1 MARILMTVAM
11 LAGAAPCAAHD
22 VYLMNSNHTDY
33 NWNGTAAQYDA
44 AMLSELDY
52 YLQQIVATAGA
63 PFEEQARYTPD
74 NWYWMYLYENNRT
87 PVQFEQLVDAMRSGH
102 ITVPLN
108 PFVTLYGALP
118 TEAVIRAGYY
128 PGRIARRYALE
139 LPLAENIENH
149 TSPWGLASVWA
160 GSGVRYTWKGGCGCV
175 QSAPHRSDDELFFWE
190 GPDGKTLLF
199 KWYELLG
206 SNRDWGGYSEAR
218 DNLASPGQ
226 IDDEIARTQS
236 RQPGISVTGLFGAG
250 WDDVGWETTAV
261 VDAVEAYNAGFG
273 PDRAIVSNGID
284 FFEALEASGETSL
297 LGTLRGGWGN
307 DWDMWPASL
316 AERTARSRRAMER
329 LRTAELLAA
338 WAERENTGFWPP
350 VRDSLEQG
358 LVSAWKYF
366 EHGWNVAGGGPTL
379 SQMQADKETWTREI
393 EDAVDQAIADAETVL
408 AARFDTPDEDR
419 VVVFNPLGFERT
431 DVAEIPAPG
440 PGPFVVVDVATG
452 AEVPTQVDMR
462 DAAVFLRFLAS
473 DVPSTGYRVYR
484 YEAGT
489 PSILPDAATIST
501 ASRTIENAD
510 YRVVLGTRGEIIQA
524 THLAP
529 VPDVELAGIDGL
541 SDYGS
546 GTVIATTAESVGPV
560 SATLRLD
567 LTSPSR
573 TVRVTLYAGIDR
585 IDVDNTVLQNQTGF
599 HSYGFHTAL
608 AGAEIRFE
616 EVGAVARPGL
626 VADGGDFLPGTRAS
640 RMTLNHFVD
649 FALGDYHLVLSN
661 RDAYAMQVNDST
673 NATFDLT
680 GDEIRVVVT
689 EQASGAGT
697 SNQGGDDFFLNRFA
711 LRGIDAPWNG
721 TEAMRTALA
730 HQNPLHVVGLPR
742 NQSGPLTD
750 PVAGLVSIDDG
761 DIVVTAFKPAEDP
774 GAGFVIRVWELG
786 GEPRSFGVDA
796 SGLQA
801 VQAWHTSLVETD
813 IAPAGIGSGTIR
825 ASIDANEIKT
835 YRFIGPSELLDLQIE
850 RAGAD
855 VVLSWASGSPP
866 YAVRRRDGADPNGP
880 WTEITPPGG
889 ITDSF
894 WTDVD
899 AAVDGADYLYRVFR
913 LP

>member
-1 MARILMTVAM
+1 MAMAT
-11 LAGAAPCAAHD
+11 LAAAAPCAAHD
-22 VYLMNSNHTDY
+22 VYVMNSNHTDY
-33 NWNGTAAQYDA
+33 NWNATAAQYDA

-52 YLQQIVATAGA
+52 YLQQIVVTATA
-63 PFEEQARYTPD
+63 PPEEQSRYTPD

-87 PVQFEQLVDAMRSGH
+87 PEQFEQLVEAIRSEH
-102 ITVPLN
+102 ITIPLN

-128 PGRIARRYALE
+128 PGRIARRHALE

-199 KWYELLG
+199 KWYELLA

-218 DNLASPGQ
+218 DNLGSPAQ

-250 WDDVGWETTAV
+250 WDDVGWETNAI
-261 VDAVEAYNAGFG
+261 VDAVEAYNDGSG

-316 AERTARSRRAMER
+316 AERTARCRRAMER

-338 WAERENTGFWPP
+338 WAERESPGFWPP

-366 EHGWNVAGGGPTL
+366 EHGWNVAGGGPSL
-379 SQMQADKETWTREI
+379 SQMQADKETWTQEI
-393 EDAVDQAIADAETVL
+393 EGAVDQAIADAEAVIV
-408 AARFDTPDEDR
+408 ARFDTPNEDR

-452 AEVPTQVDMR
+452 TEVPSQVDVR
-462 DAAVFLRFLAS
+462 DASAYLRFLAS

-489 PSILPDAATIST
+489 PSVLPDAATITT

-510 YRVVLGTRGEIIQA
+510 YRVVLGTRGEIVQA

-529 VPDVELAGIDGL
+529 LPDVELAGIDGL
-541 SDYGS
+541 NDYGS
-546 GTVIATTAESVGPV
+546 GTVISSTAENLGPV

-573 TVRVTLYAGIDR
+573 VVRVTLYAGIVR
-585 IDVDNTVLQNQTGF
+585 IDVDDTVVQNQSVF
-599 HSYGFHTAL
+599 HAYGFPTAL
-608 AGAEIRFE
+608 TEAQIRFE
-616 EVGAVARPGL
+616 EIGAVARPGL
-626 VADGGDFLPGTRAS
+626 EAAGGDFLQGTRAS

-649 FALGDYHLVLSN
+649 FALPDYHLVISN

-680 GDEIRVVVT
+680 GDAIHVVVT
-689 EQASGAGT
+689 EQAPGAGT

-711 LRGIDAPWNG
+711 LRGVAAPWNG
-721 TEAMRTALA
+721 AEAMRTALA
-730 HQNPLHVVGLPR
+730 HQNPLHVVSLPR
-742 NQSGPLTD
+742 NQVGPLTD
-750 PVAGLVSIDDG
+750 SVAGLVAIDGG
-761 DIVVTAFKPAEDP
+761 DVVLTAFKPAEDP
-774 GAGFVIRVWELG
+774 GAGFVVRLWELG
-786 GEPRSFGVDA
+786 GQPASFEVDA

-813 IAPAGIGSGTIR
+813 VAPVGIGSGAVQ

-835 YRFIGPSELLDLQIE
+835 YRFASPSNLLDVQIE
-850 RAGAD
+850 RAGED
-855 VVLSWASGSPP
+855 LVLSWAGGSPP
-866 YAVRRRDGADPNGP
+866 YAVRRTDAADPNGP
-880 WTEITPPGG
+880 WIEITPPGG
-889 ITDSF
+889 VTDPL
-894 WTDVD
+894 WTDPD
-899 AAVDGADYLYRVFR
+899 AATDGTNHYYRVFR